1 VKLPDVNLLLYAYDS
16 EAPRQAAARE
26 WLEETLSGAET
37 VALAWAVMVGF
48 LRIATNRAIF
58 ERPWDAGDALD
69 LLDSWLAQPAVT
81 VVHPTDRHAAVLRD
95 LLTPFGAAGNLT
107 SDAHLA
113 ALAIEHGATLYSSDN
128 DFSRFPGLRWVD
140 PLGERAR

>member
-16 EAPRQAAARE
+16 ESSRQGAARG

-37 VALAWAVMVGF
+37 VAFPWAVMVGF
-48 LRIATNRAIF
+48 VRISTNPAIF
-58 ERPWDAGDALD
+58 TRPWDASDALD
-69 LLDSWLAQPAVT
+69 VVDAWLAQPTVT

-95 LLTPFGAAGNLT
+95 LLTPLSAAGNLT

-128 DFSRFPGLRWVD
+128 DFSRFAGLRWID
-140 PLGERAR
+140 PLRGS

>member
-16 EAPRQAAARE
+16 ESPRQDAARE

-48 LRIATNRAIF
+48 LRIATNRTIL

-69 LLDSWLAQPAVT
+69 LLDSWLTQPVVT
-81 VVHPTDRHAAVLRD
+81 VVHPTDRHVAVMRD
-95 LLTPFGAAGNLT
+95 LLTPLGTAGNLT

-113 ALAIEHGATLYSSDN
+113 ALAIEHGATIYSCDN
-128 DFSRFPGLRWVD
+128 DFARFPGLRWVD
-140 PLGERAR
+140 PLRAG